1 LCPSDNLLLGTTSD
15 RPFFKCDA
23 LETDWLAEDA
33 VSGEPV
39 SAGVVP
45 AICDLQGDFQIMQG
59 EPILTPANLIMLSIY

>member
-1 LCPSDNLLLGTTSD
+1 MSAKPRGTARFLSDLQ
-15 RPFFKCDA
+15 CDA

-59 EPILTPANLIMLSIY
+59 EPILIPPDFTMLSIY

>member
-1 LCPSDNLLLGTTSD
+1 MSKAPKLCPSDNLLLGTTSD

-39 SAGVVP
+39 SRRRG
-45 AICDLQGDFQIMQG
+45 
-59 EPILTPANLIMLSIY
+59 N